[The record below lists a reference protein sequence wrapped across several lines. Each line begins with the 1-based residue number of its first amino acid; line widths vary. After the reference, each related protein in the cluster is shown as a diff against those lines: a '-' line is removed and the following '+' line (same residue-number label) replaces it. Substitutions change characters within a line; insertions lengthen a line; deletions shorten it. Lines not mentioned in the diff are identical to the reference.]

1 MTKRLPLYLA
11 ILLAAP
17 MGAAHA
23 TPISYTGTSTGVS
36 SGKPLSAK
44 ADFSIGSAGDLT
56 VTLYNTGT
64 YDVTQPSDILQAVY
78 WSMASD
84 VSLQLVSAT
93 TAAQVQFTS
102 SGNHQ
107 YGGGSYTESA
117 GQTYSGTTELSGKYS
132 LGSPI
137 AGIGSAGLGNFGNT
151 VGGGDYGILPTAW
164 NPDNL
169 TTYNGGMVNNS
180 PYAQGHV
187 TFHLKATANG
197 APITD
202 VGALGLKDVNFQ
214 WGTSPDLVGPATVPA
229 PSTLALMPLA
239 IGLMAAVTRKRRRR
253 T

>member
-1 MTKRLPLYLA
+1 M
-11 ILLAAP
+11 
-17 MGAAHA
+17 
-23 TPISYTGTSTGVS
+23 STST
-36 SGKPLSAK
+36 P
-44 ADFSIGSAGDLT
+44 GDLT
-56 VTLYNTGT
+56 VTLYNTGA

-78 WSMASD
+78 WSMASN

-102 SGNHQ
+102 SGNHKN
-107 YGGGSYTESA
+107 GGGNYTESS
-117 GQTYSGTTELSGKYS
+117 GQTYMGAGLDGKYS

-164 NPDNL
+164 NPDKL
-169 TTYNGGMVNNS
+169 DTYNGGMVNNS

-187 TFHLKATANG
+187 TFHLKATTANG
-197 APITD
+197 SAVAN
-202 VGALGLKDVNFQ
+202 VGALGLEDVKFQ
-214 WGTSPDLVGPATVPA
+214 WGTSPDLVTVPA